1 MRFERAAW
9 VLYSVLLASCATTEV
24 PDATRSDA
32 TAKLA
37 EQYRECL
44 FSAADKLAKTPVSA
58 DDITANAE
66 AECRDVYLAYA
77 DRVRSELS
85 TGASSGAEKQYAEDR
100 ATAQLRQ
107 LQLDNRRILGDR
119 IGLQSLI
126 GNAPGGAAEQPGG
139 R

>member
-1 MRFERAAW
+1 MRPERAA
-9 VLYSVLLASCATTEV
+9 VALCAAVIAACATTTV
-24 PDATRSDA
+24 PEATTSEASAR
-32 TAKLA
+32 LG

-44 FSAADKLAKTPVSA
+44 FSTADKLVKTPVSA

-66 AECRDVYLAYA
+66 AQCREIYLAYA
-77 DRVRSELS
+77 DRVRKELS
-85 TGASSGAEKQYAEDR
+85 ANAGSSAEKQYAEDR

-107 LQLDNRRILGDR
+107 LQLENRRVLGER

-126 GNAPGGAAEQPGG
+126 GTGAEDRRVPAES

>member
-1 MRFERAAW
+1 MRFDTRAW
-9 VLYSVLLASCATTEV
+9 VVGAVLIGGCATTPV
-24 PDATRSDA
+24 PEATTSEA
-32 TAKLA
+32 TAKLG

-44 FSAADKLAKTPVSA
+44 FSAADKLVNTPVSA

-66 AECRDVYLAYA
+66 AQCRDIYLAYA

-85 TGASSGAEKQYAEDR
+85 AGASSGAETQYAADR

-107 LQLDNRRILGDR
+107 LQTENRRVLGER

-126 GNAPGGAAEQPGG
+126 GK
-139 R
+139 

>member
-1 MRFERAAW
+1 MRFDRPAW
-9 VLYSVLLASCATTEV
+9 LSGVVLLAACATTPV
-24 PDATRSDA
+24 PEATTSDA
-32 TAKLA
+32 TGKLG

-44 FSAADKLAKTPVSA
+44 FAAADKLVNTPVSA
-58 DDITANAE
+58 DDITASAE
-66 AECRDVYLAYA
+66 AQCREIYLAYA

-85 TGASSGAEKQYAEDR
+85 AGASSGAEKQYAEDR

-107 LQLDNRRILGDR
+107 LQLENRRILGER

-126 GNAPGGAAEQPGG
+126 GNAPAAPAES